1 MIKKVVSDLKVRYY
15 ILVIPL
21 PEKGVNL
28 SLRFKKYVY
37 VTLMT
42 SAMWLLFLYLIK
54 PSVWTILFSILYL
67 SAEAAWYFNPDQSEE
82 CGPTCAGLTFNYAA
96 LLVSIS
102 IIILKLIF
110 NFGREDTTYGF
121 IATVIASIFVYV
133 ALMFE
138 VDFKEWGWLE
148 FKFKRFGME
157 SSEFGYLHYSDD
169 RQDWGLQYGMN
180 MLSYILS
187 MAFVII
193 CLKYKS
199 SIFELLMKDY
209 PVLSIIGIVISV
221 LC

>member
-42 SAMWLLFLYLIK
+42 LAMWLLLLYLII
-54 PSVWTILFSILYL
+54 PSIWTILFSIIYL
-67 SAEAAWYFNPDQSEE
+67 SGMAGWYFEPSQSGE
-82 CGPTCAGLTFNYAA
+82 CGPTCVGLTFNYAA

-102 IIILKLIF
+102 ILVLRLIF
-110 NFGREDTTYGF
+110 NFGLEDTTYGF
-121 IATVIASIFVYV
+121 IASVVVSIFVYV

-148 FKFKRFGME
+148 FKFKKFGME
-157 SSEFGYLHYSDD
+157 SSEFGYLHYSED
-169 RQDWGLQYGMN
+169 RQDWGLQY
-180 MLSYILS
+180 
-187 MAFVII
+187 
-193 CLKYKS
+193 
-199 SIFELLMKDY
+199 
-209 PVLSIIGIVISV
+209 
-221 LC
+221 